1 MYLVVSDSILPLCG
15 LSFLLPDKAEETEI
29 VEKFLQ
35 EALMM
40 KDFSHPH
47 VLTLIGIALDDD
59 GSPMAVLPFMANGD
73 LRSYIIN
80 PELVSVH
87 TGGGGGGGCWKET
100 FQY

>member
-1 MYLVVSDSILPLCG
+1 
-15 LSFLLPDKAEETEI
+15 
-29 VEKFLQ
+29 
-35 EALMM
+35 MM

-47 VLTLIGIALDDD
+47 VLTLIGIVLDED

-87 TGGGGGGGCWKET
+87 TGGRGGLGRDLSVLKGGG
-100 FQY
+100 